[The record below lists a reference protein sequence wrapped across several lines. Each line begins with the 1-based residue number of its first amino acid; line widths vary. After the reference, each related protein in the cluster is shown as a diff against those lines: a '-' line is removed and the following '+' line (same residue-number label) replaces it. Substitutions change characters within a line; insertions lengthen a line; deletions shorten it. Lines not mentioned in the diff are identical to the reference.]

1 MMRLFRRRHSDPRL
15 AASPSK
21 DGGGGQKG
29 RAAAPAAA
37 PQASKGQARTPSTP
51 AAGDKVVV
59 AAVTKGEE
67 VKRKGGTS
75 RYQTVTAVPARVLHL
90 PAPDA
95 AIHCPPASTTSTTS
109 STAAS
114 TTAST
119 TSTTASTTL
128 TTASTTSTTASTTSS
143 TTSSTASSTTASA
156 TPKTPKKGLAT
167 WGRRVGKKLEQLT
180 RTPSKEK
187 VNSGGFSRSSST
199 RSVSTASASPSSPL
213 PGLSWGG
220 RSVPGTPS
228 PESRSGECRQ
238 LYRSCSASQLGTY
251 LAAEDPAAG
260 LDLTRTP
267 PHTTPP
273 NTAAIYLPTKTVSC
287 ENISSLGG
295 ARASFPH
302 AFLRSRPPTSQQQP
316 QELAAQAPSD
326 TPTRPSSRRMT
337 TLRDSVCDED
347 TRELIRQKLRAVSEE
362 NCAISPAHR
371 GISGLKLRLHPIPAP
386 LQPRTRSFSA
396 TTITETDVIFSSTQ
410 QEAKQQACPPQR
422 PHRYRSRSEQRSAA
436 VYLSSNESGYESD
449 GGGARHE
456 SPKARVK
463 KTESDADSGVST
475 ESHSETNSDS
485 GSFTGADHPAFDHYS
500 KLDNYAR
507 LEKYVKPDNYPNLD
521 NYAKPN
527 NYPNLDHYSKPDNYP
542 NLDNYSKPD
551 YSKLDDMPKVELRSK
566 SSSYHESQPTTPQCG
581 EDYPDYGRASH
592 YSRHQ
597 TEHQPATPLV
607 HNLTDEEKLVPSRP
621 RGPRRLSDPQDL
633 IIRRQRFL
641 ASQLERRT
649 SPLSPLRGA
658 LSVFRESGE
667 DGEGPCPWWEGS
679 TPLRGHLRSQA
690 SSRPVSDTYSSAPL
704 SLPVSLAHSPTPRTF
719 RLMRL
724 VKDHTGELGIYITA
738 RRNSRGATTGY
749 VIAHIEKNGLT
760 DRDGR
765 FRVGDEIINV
775 NGRRLRGVTL
785 DEARH
790 ILRSTPKE
798 VDIVIAREVDLQ
810 HHREYNAA
818 YAPAQDGKTVE
829 AEAAQRLS
837 EACGELYAADR
848 AFRSELL
855 SNEEVLGVRREHLDG
870 YTSGSFPRRRGSY
883 SDYDEYA
890 DYTTL
895 APMESYL
902 PGYDPSRATVS
913 VSGPVSVTVPM
924 LESPASLPSNL
935 PASMPSS
942 PATTTNSTTLSSSEH
957 TRSDYYETYESRKC
971 NLPRYVNGEARY
983 SSSHDVRNAN
993 DVRYS
998 SASDVRLC
1006 GNKAFFSDIYKS
1018 KLIHVEPED
1027 CQVRE
1032 YRPSSMIQRLQ
1043 ATPQKQLLIETK
1055 SFPSRK
1061 CPPVTQRLSCPP
1073 GSVKLP
1079 SPSRSEPRG
1088 LSSTLPR
1095 RPKSVSMSVQTVAFE
1110 KGRGRKSLGFSI
1122 VGGRDSPKGSMGIFV
1137 KTIFPNGQ
1145 AAEENK
1151 LKNGDEILAVNG
1163 KTLSGLSHAEAIA
1176 VFRSIRAGKVIM
1188 HVGRRTSS
1196 STRSSKSK
1204 SCDELDKME

>member
-1 MMRLFRRRHSDPRL
+1 
-15 AASPSK
+15 
-21 DGGGGQKG
+21 
-29 RAAAPAAA
+29 
-37 PQASKGQARTPSTP
+37 
-51 AAGDKVVV
+51 
-59 AAVTKGEE
+59 
-67 VKRKGGTS
+67 
-75 RYQTVTAVPARVLHL
+75 
-90 PAPDA
+90 
-95 AIHCPPASTTSTTS
+95 
-109 STAAS
+109 
-114 TTAST
+114 
-119 TSTTASTTL
+119 
-128 TTASTTSTTASTTSS
+128 
-143 TTSSTASSTTASA
+143 
-156 TPKTPKKGLAT
+156 PKTPKKGLAT

-187 VNSGGFSRSSST
+187 VSSGRFSRSNST
-199 RSVSTASASPSSPL
+199 RSTSSTSTSPSSPL
-213 PGLSWGG
+213 PGLSWGR

-228 PESRSGECRQ
+228 PESRSAEGRL

-251 LAAEDPAAG
+251 VAAEDPAAG
-260 LDLTRTP
+260 LDLTRTSP
-267 PHTTPP
+267 SQTT
-273 NTAAIYLPTKTVSC
+273 AVYVPTKTVSC

-295 ARASFPH
+295 TRASFPH
-302 AFLRSRPPTSQQQP
+302 AFLRSRPPATP
-316 QELAAQAPSD
+316 QKQLQEPLIQAPTD
-326 TPTRPSSRRMT
+326 TPTRPASRRMT

-362 NCAISPAHR
+362 NCAVNPAHR
-371 GISGLKLRLHPIPAP
+371 GISGFKLRLHPIPTP
-386 LQPRTRSFSA
+386 LQPRTRSYSA
-396 TTITETDVIFSSTQ
+396 TAITEQDIIFSPIQ
-410 QEAKQQACPPQR
+410 KEMQNPCPPQR

-449 GGGARHE
+449 GGGGRHE
-456 SPKARVK
+456 SPKTKVK

-485 GSFTGADHPAFDHYS
+485 GSLTGADHPAFDHYS

-507 LEKYVKPDNYPNLD
+507 LEKYVKPDNYPNV
-521 NYAKPN
+521 NYTKPD
-527 NYPNLDHYSKPDNYP
+527 NYPNLHNYNKPGNYP

-551 YSKLDDMPKVELRSK
+551 YSKLDGFAKLDDIPNAELRSK
-566 SSSYHESQPTTPQCG
+566 PSNQNDPGMTTPRYNDNYTDCCRPSR
-581 EDYPDYGRASH
+581 YT
-592 YSRHQ
+592 RHQ
-597 TEHQPATPLV
+597 AASQTRPPV
-607 HNLTDEEKLVPSRP
+607 YNLTDEEKLVPVRP
-621 RGPRRLSDPQDL
+621 QRGPRRLSDPQDL

-658 LSVFRESGE
+658 LSVFRE
-667 DGEGPCPWWEGS
+667 DGEAGCPWWEGN
-679 TPLRGHLRSQA
+679 TPLRGHLRST
-690 SSRPVSDTYSSAPL
+690 SLCRPVESYSSAPL
-704 SLPVSLAHSPTPRTF
+704 SLPVSLSHSPTPRTF

-798 VDIVIAREVDLQ
+798 VDIVIAREVDVH
-810 HHREYNAA
+810 HHREYNATYHA
-818 YAPAQDGKTVE
+818 SDDKTAE

-837 EACGELYAADR
+837 AACGELYAADR
-848 AFRSELL
+848 AFRNELL
-855 SNEEVLGVRREHLDG
+855 SADEALGVRREHLDT
-870 YTSGSFPRRRGSY
+870 YSERSLPRRRGSY
-883 SDYDEYA
+883 SDYDDYA

-895 APMESYL
+895 APLESYL

-913 VSGPVSVTVPM
+913 VSGTVSVSVPIS
-924 LESPASLPSNL
+924 ESPASLPSNIPTL
-935 PASMPSS
+935 QSS
-942 PATTTNSTTLSSSEH
+942 PATVSSSEH
-957 TRSDYYETYESRKC
+957 THTTYYDIYVNRKG
-971 NLPRYVNGEARY
+971 NLSRYVNGEPRY
-983 SSSHDVRNAN
+983 SSSHDVRNSN

-1006 GNKAFFSDIYKS
+1006 GDKAFLSDIYKS

-1027 CQVRE
+1027 SHE
-1032 YRPSSMIQRLQ
+1032 WDGKHTSMIPRLET
-1043 ATPQKQLLIETK
+1043 TPQKQVLIETASTPSTPCRK
-1055 SFPSRK
+1055 SPHSSRK
-1061 CPPVTQRLSCPP
+1061 CPPVAQRLSCPP
-1073 GSVKLP
+1073 GSIKLP
-1079 SPSRSEPRG
+1079 NPSRSEPRG

-1095 RPKSVSMSVQTVAFE
+1095 RPKSLSMSVQTVAFE

-1176 VFRSIRAGKVIM
+1176 VFKSIRAGKVIM

-1196 STRSSKSK
+1196 STRSNKSK
-1204 SCDELDKME
+1204 SCDELDKMD

>member
-1 MMRLFRRRHSDPRL
+1 MRLFRRRHCDPRL
-15 AASPSK
+15 VTTPSK
-21 DGGGGQKG
+21 DGGGGGSQKG
-29 RAAAPAAA
+29 GPATPPAT
-37 PQASKGQARTPSTP
+37 PLENKTSARKVLSTP
-51 AAGDKVVV
+51 V
-59 AAVTKGEE
+59 AAMGKVTKGKE
-67 VKRKGGTS
+67 GGAPPH
-75 RYQTVTAVPARVLHL
+75 YQTVTAVPARVLDL
-90 PAPDA
+90 PP
-95 AIHCPPASTTSTTS
+95 STTSNTPSTTTS
-109 STAAS
+109 NTPS
-114 TTAST
+114 TTTSNTPSITSDST
-119 TSTTASTTL
+119 TT
-128 TTASTTSTTASTTSS
+128 
-143 TTSSTASSTTASA
+143 
-156 TPKTPKKGLAT
+156 TPKMAKKGLAT

-180 RTPSKEK
+180 RSSSKEK
-187 VNSGGFSRSSST
+187 VNSGRFSRSSST
-199 RSVSTASASPSSPL
+199 RSVTSTTTSPSTPL

-228 PESRSGECRQ
+228 PESRSAEGRH

-260 LDLTRTP
+260 VDLTRTTP
-267 PHTTPP
+267 THTTTTTTP
-273 NTAAIYLPTKTVSC
+273 TTTYLPTKTVSC

-302 AFLRSRPPTSQQQP
+302 AFLRSRPPATPQNQP
-316 QELAAQAPSD
+316 QEPPTTQTPAD
-326 TPTRPSSRRMT
+326 TPIRPPNRRMT

-347 TRELIRQKLRAVSEE
+347 TKELIRQKLRAVSEE
-362 NCAISPAHR
+362 NCAINPAHR
-371 GISGLKLRLHPIPAP
+371 GMSGLKLRLHPIPAP

-396 TTITETDVIFSSTQ
+396 TAITEPDILFSPVQKEEKRS
-410 QEAKQQACPPQR
+410 CLPQR
-422 PHRYRSRSEQRSAA
+422 PHRYRSRSEHRSAA

-456 SPKARVK
+456 SPKARAK

-485 GSFTGADHPAFDHYS
+485 GSLTGADHPAYDHYA

-507 LEKYVKPDNYPNLD
+507 LEKYVKPDNYPNVH
-521 NYAKPN
+521 NYTKPD

-542 NLDNYSKPD
+542 KLDNYVKPE
-551 YSKLDDMPKVELRSK
+551 YAKLGDLPKAESRSK
-566 SSSYHESQPTTPQCG
+566 TCDYGQASTATPSYS
-581 EDYPDYGRASH
+581 EDYTDGCRASR
-592 YSRHQ
+592 YSRQ
-597 TEHQPATPLV
+597 QNVPQSSPLV
-607 HNLTDEEKLVPSRP
+607 YNLTDEEKLVPGRP

-633 IIRRQRFL
+633 ISRRQRFL

-658 LSVFRESGE
+658 LSVFREAGE
-667 DGEGPCPWWEGS
+667 DGESRCPWWEGS
-679 TPLRGHLRSQA
+679 TPLRGHLRVA
-690 SSRPVSDTYSSAPL
+690 SLTRPLPETYSSAPL

-798 VDIVIAREVDLQ
+798 VDIVIAREVDV
-810 HHREYNAA
+810 HHHQEYNAS
-818 YAPAQDGKTVE
+818 YPTQDEKTAEV
-829 AEAAQRLS
+829 EAAQRLS
-837 EACGELYAADR
+837 EACGELYASGR

-855 SNEEVLGVRREHLDG
+855 TAEEVLGVRREHLDG
-870 YTSGSFPRRRGSY
+870 YTDRSLPRRRGSY
-883 SDYDEYA
+883 SDYDDYA

-895 APMESYL
+895 APLESYL

-913 VSGPVSVTVPM
+913 VSGSVSVTVPM
-924 LESPASLPSNL
+924 PESPASLPSNL
-935 PASMPSS
+935 PTSLPST
-942 PATTTNSTTLSSSEH
+942 PATTATPVTSSRH
-957 TRSDYYETYESRKC
+957 PRADYYDVYMSRKC

-983 SSSHDVRNAN
+983 SSSHDVRNSN

-1006 GNKAFFSDIYKS
+1006 GDKAFLSDIYKS

-1027 CQVRE
+1027 SHERE
-1032 YRPSSMIQRLQ
+1032 AKHLSLIPRLQ
-1043 ATPQKQLLIETK
+1043 ATPQKQVLIETQSTPTTPVRK
-1055 SFPSRK
+1055 SPRSSSSSSSSRQY
-1061 CPPVTQRLSCPP
+1061 PPVFQRLSCPP
-1073 GSVKLP
+1073 GSIKLP
-1079 SPSRSEPRG
+1079 SPSRTEPRG

-1095 RPKSVSMSVQTVAFE
+1095 RPKSLSMSVQTVAFE

-1151 LKNGDEILAVNG
+1151 LKNG
-1163 KTLSGLSHAEAIA
+1163 K
-1176 VFRSIRAGKVIM
+1176 
-1188 HVGRRTSS
+1188 
-1196 STRSSKSK
+1196 
-1204 SCDELDKME
+1204 CLDCECLPACE